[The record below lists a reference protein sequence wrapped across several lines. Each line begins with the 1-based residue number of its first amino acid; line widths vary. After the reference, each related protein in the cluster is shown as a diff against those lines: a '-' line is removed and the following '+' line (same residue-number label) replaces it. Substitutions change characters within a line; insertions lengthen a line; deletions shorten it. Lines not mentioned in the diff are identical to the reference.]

1 MSNLLRIL
9 LVLCA
14 PVLLGSCAT
23 SAYRSAWAQY
33 EVDDEPIGLAGRWE
47 GTWKSDWN
55 GHEGKLRCLMTPIEE
70 PEGGEGG
77 YSAWFHSTFAVVL
90 SFQYETVFTVVD
102 ASSGLLRF
110 QGQEDL
116 GSVAGGV
123 YRYDGTVEGDRFH
136 ATYTAENGDH
146 GVFEMRRQR

>member
-1 MSNLLRIL
+1 MPGNSLR
-9 LVLCA
+9 V
-14 PVLLGSCAT
+14 
-23 SAYRSAWAQY
+23 
-33 EVDDEPIGLAGRWE
+33 
-47 GTWKSDWN
+47 
-55 GHEGKLRCLMTPIEE
+55 
-70 PEGGEGG
+70 
-77 YSAWFHSTFAVVL
+77 FSTFAVVL